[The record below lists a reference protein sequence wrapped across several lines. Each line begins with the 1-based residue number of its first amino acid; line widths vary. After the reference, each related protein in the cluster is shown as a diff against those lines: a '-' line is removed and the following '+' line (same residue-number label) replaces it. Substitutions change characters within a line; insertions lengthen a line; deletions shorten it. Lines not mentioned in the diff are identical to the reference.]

1 MSTFK
6 DYLTE
11 STKSYD
17 YKIKIAGEPK
27 DIDKNALETA
37 LQKFDLAKMSAG
49 KSTPIM
55 TLPLDFPRLSNESV
69 TIFDVTTNYPESPRV
84 MQEYLS
90 DILRIPLT
98 HIVVK
103 KPGEP
108 SEQYQDEMEIAKTSE
123 YRTKLQDIEYTDH
136 AKIKPEDFHST
147 QANMRLLKELMKDR
161 ESKYTVEK
169 GSDDKGQDIQSKEEV
184 GTPSPLTKSTNPH
197 PDPKRK

>member
-37 LQKFDLAKMSAG
+37 LQKFDLSKMSAG

-98 HIVVK
+98 HIVVR

-108 SEQYQDEMEIAKTSE
+108 SEQYQSDMQIAKTSE
-123 YRTKLQDIEYTDH
+123 YRTKLQDIEYSDL

-147 QANMRLLKELMKDR
+147 QANMSLLKELLKDR

-169 GSDDKGQDIQSKEEV
+169 GSDDKVQDIQSKEEV

>member
-55 TLPLDFPRLSNESV
+55 PLPLDFPRLSNESV

-147 QANMRLLKELMKDR
+147 QANMSLLKELLKDR

-169 GSDDKGQDIQSKEEV
+169 GSDDKVQDIQSKEEV

>member
-37 LQKFDLAKMSAG
+37 LQKFDLSKMSAG

-147 QANMRLLKELMKDR
+147 QANMSLLKELLKDR

-169 GSDDKGQDIQSKEEV
+169 GSDDKVQDIQSKEEV